1 MAIWV
6 ASSNQS
12 VFDLAIQLYGNVSF
26 ANQIC
31 VDNKLDWNYQTKT
44 NDTIYYDTNISS
56 ETGTQKIL
64 QSKKFVVATGFES
77 AGGVPPYILRAFNN
91 DFSLAFS

>member
-12 VFDLAIQLYGNVSF
+12 VFDLAIQLYGDVSY
-26 ANQIC
+26 ANKIC
-31 VDNKLDWNYQTKT
+31 VDNNLDWNYQTIT
-44 NDTIYYDTNISS
+44 NDLITYDSNISS
-56 ETGTQKIL
+56 DTGTQKIL

-77 AGGVPPYILRAFNN
+77 AGGVPPFILRAFNN